1 MSRSPSPAPR
11 PGEGRTRGGRPSSRP
26 LRQVWNLVNLST
38 VLGLVAAVALR
49 CPLTPAP
56 HGLVQAR
63 DYPLAFP
70 NGAAFTVG
78 NVVFTRPGL
87 RMAPELWRHESG
99 HATQYAVCLGLPF
112 LPLYFLAVGWS
123 LWRCGDTASANL
135 FERTAGLSL
144 GGYRERAPIRAWHGR
159 RLDRAPG
166 ARHDDGPRGSG
177 GSLA

>member
-1 MSRSPSPAPR
+1 MDASDSPAPR
-11 PGEGRTRGGRPSSRP
+11 PGEGRAHGGRPSSRP

-38 VLGLVAAVALR
+38 VLGLMGAVALR

-70 NGAAFTVG
+70 DGAAFTVG

-87 RMAPELWRHESG
+87 RMTPELWRHESG
-99 HATQYAVCLGLPF
+99 HASQYALCLGLPF
-112 LPLYFLAVGWS
+112 LPLYLLAVGWS

-135 FERTAGLSL
+135 FERGAGLAL

-159 RLDRAPG
+159 RLAPRRSG
-166 ARHDDGPRGSG
+166 VHDDGPRGPG
-177 GSLA
+177 DALA

>member
-11 PGEGRTRGGRPSSRP
+11 PGEGRTHGGRPSSGP

-70 NGAAFTVG
+70 DGAAFTVG

-87 RMAPELWRHESG
+87 RMTPELWRHESG

-135 FERTAGLSL
+135 FERTAGLAL

-159 RLDRAPG
+159 RLDRAPRTG
-166 ARHDDGPRGSG
+166 NDDGPRGSG